1 MSQLILACQVDAG
14 IRQQIA
20 DLDDQ
25 LDALEKTIDSA
36 LDAMSDSEATEFAKS
51 LTTAIDAHNEAFA
64 ASNVGSLNAAFK
76 DSEITS
82 LDRNKRDAE
91 LRMEQRGF
99 CVVDGKIYA
108 LRTGSSDSTEALTL
122 QVGQGLAGLEELR
135 TLLGNTDYEDP
146 VVTLPSVASTTA
158 RDRSSQSSTGTYNAG
173 GTIDQLR
180 ELSKAFGGNLQD
192 VKAFINDTWEPGVGI
207 VWSTPTVEVVTAP
220 DDSSTFDVN
229 TVREQLSFP
238 AFDEDILINGR
249 TALVF
254 SERFVAQ
261 NQNRAYAEAVAR
273 DQYTELGWKGNPQL
287 ICRVLRHSTTE
298 DIVNQTPVL
307 RTSGFDET
315 GLGPTAYKLGM
326 IVSGIARV
334 IDVTGDQG
342 SRVVYDKYTA
352 ETIAAAISRIFGS
365 YIRVAGYGSEITF
378 ATSDRGPNATISFF
392 YTGDGDAAEALG
404 VNGIVQRSAAN
415 AERAGG
421 VATLTGVTLKQ
432 AGQVTWTGGDLSS
445 SQVSASVVSAL
456 VNYGLT
462 DAQLNCLLSGLSYW
476 SEINAAG
483 AAQSEAI
490 DAQCEAAANKSTR
503 EFTKLMREP
512 VRALSDLFGFV
523 DLNSFRARDAL
534 AFFDILGDSLADVLN
549 RRPNIDDVDIYESQ
563 DAVREQLLAIVGAH
577 NDADGVEDI
586 TYQTTVINAFRQNH
600 GKFAYALTVFNYL
613 DRNLELLTLD
623 EANELRTKFCGYS
636 VSLAP
641 SLIGIVSKGDI
652 ENKAQ
657 RASTLWDDIVDLA
670 GDIVNPNAAQNLLVS
685 MLDYICQSDAETCA
699 KIKNFWNDSQSLA
712 DRYENKLADLIGDLV
727 SSTLGE
733 GYRALVAALAMLNR
747 LLERAQ
753 QLVRKGR
760 ERATKFF
767 QSAFNTNKTLPEI
780 LEDLANIN
788 YNVYGNASWQTKFVS
803 CYASGSA
810 DVLLSA
816 LFAKLMDTLN
826 GIIAKINERLQS
838 LVKSIIDALN
848 VIECLVDK
856 LMNSFSGY
864 MSYEMSGAANYV
876 AMGLVPI
883 PVSFKL
889 NCTASIGF
897 GAGDPALAREVAKIK
912 ANIRI
917 LMGLM
922 QLQSL
927 KYNQLD
933 KSVLVYKSMELS
945 SSQGAASIIEQ
956 IRQQIMDK
964 LKSLTSC

>member
-1 MSQLILACQVDAG
+1 MSQLILACQADAG
-14 IRQQIA
+14 IKQQLA
-20 DLDDQ
+20 DLDAQ
-25 LDALEKTIDSA
+25 LDALEKAVDSA
-36 LDAMSDSEATEFAKS
+36 LDGMSDSESAEFAQS
-51 LTTAIDAHNEAFA
+51 LNGAIQAHNEAFV

-76 DSEITS
+76 DSGITT
-82 LDRNKRDAE
+82 LDRSKRDAE

-99 CVVDGKIYA
+99 CVVNGKIYA
-108 LRTGSSDSTEALTL
+108 LRTGNSDSTEALTL
-122 QVGQGLAGLEELR
+122 QVGQGLASQAELR
-135 TLLGNTDYEDP
+135 VLLGNDEYVDP
-146 VVTLPSVASTTA
+146 VVTLPTGASTVA
-158 RDRSSQSSTGTYNAG
+158 RDRSTQSSTGTHNSG

-180 ELSKAFGGNLQD
+180 ELSKGFGGNLQD
-192 VKAFINDTWEPGVGI
+192 VKAFINSTWADGVGI
-207 VWSTPTVEVVTAP
+207 VWSTPIVETVTAE
-220 DDSSTFDVN
+220 DDGSTFDYD
-229 TVREQLSFP
+229 TVRAQLSFP
-238 AFDEDILINGR
+238 AYDEEIIIDGR

-287 ICRVLRHSTTE
+287 ICRVLRHSSTE
-298 DIVNQTPVL
+298 DVVNQTPVL
-307 RTSGFDET
+307 RTSGFDEAQ
-315 GLGPTAYKLGM
+315 LGPDAYKLGI

-342 SRVVYDKYTA
+342 TRVVYDKYTP
-352 ETIAAAISRIFGS
+352 ETIASAVSRIFGS

-378 ATSDRGPNATISFF
+378 ATTDRGPNATISFF
-392 YTGDGDAAEALG
+392 HVGDGDAATALG
-404 VNGIVQRSAAN
+404 IDGIVQRSAAN
-415 AERAGG
+415 AGRSGG
-421 VATLTGVTLKQ
+421 VATLTGLTLKQ

-445 SQVSASVVSAL
+445 SQVSASIITAIA
-456 VNYGLT
+456 NYGLS

-483 AAQSEAI
+483 LEKANAI
-490 DAQCEAAANKSTR
+490 DAQCEAASAKSNR
-503 EFTKLMREP
+503 EFVSLMREP
-512 VRALSDLFGFV
+512 VRSLTDLFGFV
-523 DLNSFRARDAL
+523 DLNGFRSRDAL
-534 AFFDILGDSLADVLN
+534 AMFDIFGDGLADILN

-563 DAVREQLLAIVGAH
+563 DAVRAQLLALVGTH
-577 NDADGVEDI
+577 NDADGIEDI
-586 TYQTTVINAFRQNH
+586 SFDTTIINAFRQNR
-600 GKFAYALTVFNYL
+600 GKLAYALTIFNYL
-613 DRNLELLTLD
+613 DRNLETLTFD
-623 EANELRTKFCGYS
+623 EATQLRGQFCGYS

-641 SLIGIVSKGDI
+641 SLLGIVSKADV
-652 ENKAQ
+652 ENGAQ
-657 RASTLWDDIVDLA
+657 RASTLWDDLVDLM
-670 GDIVNPNAAQNLLVS
+670 GELTNPNAAQNLLIS
-685 MLDYICQSDAETCA
+685 ALDYICQSDAETCA

-712 DRYENKLADLIGDLV
+712 DRYEVKLADLIGDLV

-767 QSAFNTNKTLPEI
+767 QSAFNTNKTLPEV
-780 LEDLANIN
+780 LEDLANVN

-826 GIIAKINERLQS
+826 GIIAKINDKLQS
-838 LVKSIIDALN
+838 LVKSIIDALD

-856 LMNSFSGY
+856 LMSSFSGY
-864 MSYEMSGAANYV
+864 MSYEMSGAGNYV

-883 PVSFKL
+883 PISFKL

-897 GAGDPALAREVAKIK
+897 GAGDPALAREVAKLK

-917 LMGLM
+917 LMGLL